1 MNKLFSG
8 LIAVVFVFH
17 SVAALP
23 KAQAT
28 LPKNQIAD
36 VEALL
41 KTEMIQG
48 NFPSLSAA
56 IVVGN
61 EIKYAQGFGMA
72 DLENSVAAKATTVY
86 RLGSM
91 SKTITATAVMQL
103 AEKGKLDL
111 DKPVQQ
117 YCAAFPEKP
126 WPVST
131 RQLLAHLGGIRDY
144 DNKKFLEEY
153 FSTHHYNNIA
163 ESLDI
168 FKNDPLLQ
176 EPGTK
181 FSYSTYGYNLLG
193 CVIEGASG
201 TTYAAYISESILKP
215 AGMTRTRIDEI
226 STIIPDRARG
236 YAKTRQGDTV
246 NTRLSDTSN
255 KIPAGGLVSSVED
268 IGKFAIALLDHKL
281 LSSATIEQMWTPQK
295 TREGKEIPYAL
306 GWRVGERNG
315 MKEVFHGGAAA
326 GFSTFLYLLPE
337 KQTAVVLMVNLELL
351 SSKQRDDLTRRIAD
365 VVVK

>member
-1 MNKLFSG
+1 MRRLFPA
-8 LIAVVFVFH
+8 LMVCVLFLHVAVAF
-17 SVAALP
+17 SQSKKPLS
-23 KAQAT
+23 K
-28 LPKNQIAD
+28 KQIND
-36 VEALL
+36 VEAIL
-41 KTEMIQG
+41 KSETTQG
-48 NFPSLSAA
+48 NIPAFSVA

-61 EIKYAQGFGMA
+61 EVRYLQGFGMA
-72 DLENSVAAKATTVY
+72 DLENSVPAKATTAY

-91 SKTITATAVMQL
+91 TKTITATAVMQL

-117 YCAAFPEKP
+117 YCAAFPEKQ
-126 WPVST
+126 WPLST

-153 FSTHHYNNIA
+153 FSTRHYSNITD
-163 ESLDI
+163 SLEI

-181 FSYSTYGYNLLG
+181 YSYSTYGYNLLG

-201 TTYAAYISESILKP
+201 VSYAAYISDNILKP
-215 AGMTRTRIDEI
+215 AGMTRTRVDDVSE
-226 STIIPDRARG
+226 IIPERARG
-236 YAKTRQGDTV
+236 YGKTREGTVV

-268 IGKFAIALLDHKL
+268 IGRFAVALFERKLLDEA
-281 LSSATIEQMWTPQK
+281 STQQMWTPQK
-295 TREGKEIPYAL
+295 TRDDKVVPYAL

-326 GFSTFLYLLPE
+326 GFSTFLYLLPD
-337 KQTAVVLMVNLELL
+337 KKTAVVLMANLELL
-351 SSKQRDDLTRRIAD
+351 GSKQRDDVARKIAD
-365 VVVK
+365 LVIE

>member
-1 MNKLFSG
+1 
-8 LIAVVFVFH
+8 
-17 SVAALP
+17 
-23 KAQAT
+23 
-28 LPKNQIAD
+28 
-36 VEALL
+36 
-41 KTEMIQG
+41 MIQG

-181 FSYSTYGYNLLG
+181 VSYSTYGYNLLG

-215 AGMTRTRIDEI
+215 SGVTRTRIDEI

-236 YAKTRQGDTV
+236 YAKTRQGGTV
-246 NTRLSDTSN
+246 NTKTIGYKQQDSGGWARFVQLKISASSRLLCWTTSYY
-255 KIPAGGLVSSVED
+255 PAPPS
-268 IGKFAIALLDHKL
+268 
-281 LSSATIEQMWTPQK
+281 EQMWTAQK

-306 GWRVGERNG
+306 GWRIGERNG
-315 MKEVFHGGAAA
+315 NKEVFHGGAAA

-337 KQTAVVLMVNLELL
+337 KRTAVVLLVNLELL
-351 SSKQRDDLTRRIAD
+351 SSKQRDDLARRIAD
-365 VVVK
+365 VVIK

>member
-1 MNKLFSG
+1 M
-8 LIAVVFVFH
+8 
-17 SVAALP
+17 
-23 KAQAT
+23 T
-28 LPKNQIAD
+28 
-36 VEALL
+36 
-41 KTEMIQG
+41 QG
-48 NFPSLSAA
+48 NFPALSVA

-61 EIKYAQGFGMA
+61 EIKYAQGFGIA
-72 DLENSVAAKATTVY
+72 DLEDSAAAKVTTVY

-103 AEKGKLDL
+103 AEKGKLNL

-153 FSTHHYNNIA
+153 FSTRHYNNVT

-201 TTYAAYISESILKP
+201 TSYESYISESILKP
-215 AGMTRTRIDEI
+215 AGMSRTRVDET
-226 STIIPDRARG
+226 SAIIPDRARG
-236 YAKTRQGDTV
+236 YARTRDDAIV

-255 KIPAGGLVSSVED
+255 KVPAGGLVSSAED
-268 IGKFAIALLDHKL
+268 IAKFAIALFDRKL
-281 LSSATIEQMWTPQK
+281 LTNETTDRMWTAQK
-295 TREGKEIPYAL
+295 TRDGKEISYAL
-306 GWRVGERNG
+306 GWRVAERNG

-326 GFSTFLYLLPE
+326 GFSTFLYLVPE
-337 KQTAVVLMVNLELL
+337 KRTALVLLVNLELL
-351 SSKQRDDLTRRIAD
+351 SSKQRDDLARRVAD
-365 VVVK
+365 VVIK